1 MAGHGD
7 TDLPAATTR
16 YIFGASV
23 IIGPAAHQATQKV
36 KHYYRYSLC
45 AYA

>member
-1 MAGHGD
+1 MAGHSD

-23 IIGPAAHQATQKV
+23 IIGPAHQATQKV